1 MKYLTVLLAFVLT
14 SSAAFAELERP
25 ERDRPRTDAI
35 IERIRAAL
43 EGGELSERRQAYL
56 EHRLSYLEL
65 HKEIRTEMR
74 KAMAELG
81 ADATREERKA
91 AMEGV
96 REGFSEQLED
106 LKDARRDAVKKRR
119 HRRGADETDGAEG

>member
-1 MKYLTVLLAFVLT
+1 MKYLTILFAIALS
-14 SSAAFAELERP
+14 SSATFAVDRP
-25 ERDRPRTDAI
+25 EHDRPRTDAI

-56 EHRLSYLEL
+56 EHRLSFLEL

-74 KAMAELG
+74 ERMAALG
-81 ADATREERKA
+81 EDATREERRA
-91 AMEGV
+91 VMEEV
-96 REGFSEQLED
+96 RGEFSDQLDD

-119 HRRGADETDGAEG
+119 HRRGADETEG

>member
-1 MKYLTVLLAFVLT
+1 MKYLTVLLAFVLA
-14 SSAAFAELERP
+14 SGAAFAVDRP
-25 ERDRPRTDAI
+25 ERDRNRADAM

-65 HKEIRTEMR
+65 HKEIREAVRDAIT
-74 KAMAELG
+74 ELG

-91 AMEGV
+91 AMESV
-96 REGFSEQLED
+96 RATFSEQLDD

-119 HRRGADETDGAEG
+119 HLRGAEEADGAEG